1 MTNVVAMPAPSAK
14 VRPSASAGVITSPSV
29 SAASAATE
37 RSIQLCDAIAKR
49 LRSTMSAIDPIRS
62 ASSTAGTLLAVWTSA
77 ISVGESDSD
86 AITVTAPTVF
96 IQITSCEPASA
107 VHAAR
112 KPGRRSG
119 ASADSSAG
127 AACWG
132 GGAASVKGFAVRD
145 VARVAGVHPA
155 TVSRALNEE
164 TRALVNEET
173 ARRVLKA
180 AEQLGYQPNPIAR
193 GLKTNRSYTIG
204 VLIPD
209 LTNPL
214 FPPILR
220 GIEDRLATDGYTPLT
235 ANTDNDPE
243 RELLDSQTMRARQV
257 DGIIAATARRDHRL
271 HDALLEAGIELVLVN
286 RRQAELPVSS
296 ATADDRMGMRL
307 AVGHPVSLGHTRIA
321 HLAGPLD
328 YSTGLDRH
336 DSFHDTMR
344 RAGLEPDP
352 ELVLV
357 AEAFT
362 ESEGARLCGQLMA
375 DGRRFTAVAAA
386 NDLLALGC
394 YDVFADRG
402 VR

>member
-1 MTNVVAMPAPSAK
+1 MT
-14 VRPSASAGVITSPSV
+14 
-29 SAASAATE
+29 
-37 RSIQLCDAIAKR
+37 L
-49 LRSTMSAIDPIRS
+49 
-62 ASSTAGTLLAVWTSA
+62 
-77 ISVGESDSD
+77 
-86 AITVTAPTVF
+86 
-96 IQITSCEPASA
+96 
-107 VHAAR
+107 
-112 KPGRRSG
+112 
-119 ASADSSAG
+119 
-127 AACWG
+127 
-132 GGAASVKGFAVRD
+132 RD

-180 AEQLGYQPNPIAR
+180 AEKLGYRPNPIAR

-204 VLIPD
+204 VLVPD

-220 GIEDRLATDGYTPLT
+220 GIEDGLETAGYTPLI

-243 RELLDSQTMRARQV
+243 RELLDSQAMRARQV

-286 RRQAELPVSS
+286 RRQDELPVSS

-307 AVGHPVSLGHTRIA
+307 SVEHLLSLGHTRIA

-328 YSTGLDRH
+328 YSTGLDRYEG
-336 DSFHDTMR
+336 FHETLR
-344 RAGLEPDP
+344 AAGLEPDP
-352 ELVLV
+352 ELVAV

-362 ESEGARLCGQLMA
+362 ESEGARLCGQLMT
-375 DGRRFTAVAAA
+375 DGRQFTAVAAA

-394 YDVFADRG
+394 YDVFAERG
-402 VR
+402 VPCPEEISVIGFNDMPFAARFQPPLTTIHIPHYDIGQAAAQLMLERLRDGDSPPREIRLEPSLIVRDSTARLGAP

>member
-1 MTNVVAMPAPSAK
+1 M
-14 VRPSASAGVITSPSV
+14 
-29 SAASAATE
+29 AASN
-37 RSIQLCDAIAKR
+37 AK
-49 LRSTMSAIDPIRS
+49 
-62 ASSTAGTLLAVWTSA
+62 AGSRVTL
-77 ISVGESDSD
+77 
-86 AITVTAPTVF
+86 
-96 IQITSCEPASA
+96 
-107 VHAAR
+107 
-112 KPGRRSG
+112 
-119 ASADSSAG
+119 
-127 AACWG
+127 
-132 GGAASVKGFAVRD
+132 RD

-164 TRALVNEET
+164 TRMLVNEET

-180 AEQLGYQPNPIAR
+180 AEELDYQPNPIAR

-220 GIEDRLATDGYTPLT
+220 GIEDGLETASYTPLV

-257 DGIIAATARRDHRL
+257 DGIVAATARRDHRL
-271 HDALLEAGIELVLVN
+271 HDALIEAGIELVLVN

-307 AVGHPVSLGHTRIA
+307 AVEHLISLGHDRIA

-328 YSTGLDRH
+328 YSTGLDRYEG
-336 DSFHDTMR
+336 FHETMR
-344 RAGLEPDP
+344 AAGLEPDP
-352 ELVLV
+352 ALVRV

-362 ESEGARLCGQLMA
+362 EAEGARLCTQLVEEGL
-375 DGRRFTAVAAA
+375 DFTAVAAA
-386 NDLLALGC
+386 NDLIALGC
-394 YDVFADRG
+394 YDVFAEHGLRCPEEISVVGFNDMPFADRFQPPLTTIHIPHYEIG
-402 VR
+402 GAAAELMLERLQNPDADPRDVRLEPNLVVRGSTAAQ

>member
-1 MTNVVAMPAPSAK
+1 MAAPN
-14 VRPSASAGVITSPSV
+14 
-29 SAASAATE
+29 
-37 RSIQLCDAIAKR
+37 
-49 LRSTMSAIDPIRS
+49 LR
-62 ASSTAGTLLAVWTSA
+62 
-77 ISVGESDSD
+77 
-86 AITVTAPTVF
+86 
-96 IQITSCEPASA
+96 
-107 VHAAR
+107 
-112 KPGRRSG
+112 
-119 ASADSSAG
+119 AG
-127 AACWG
+127 AA
-132 GGAASVKGFAVRD
+132 VTLRD

-164 TRALVNEET
+164 TRSLVNADT
-173 ARRVLKA
+173 ARRVLQA
-180 AEQLGYQPNPIAR
+180 AEELSYQPNPIAR

-220 GIEDRLATDGYTPLT
+220 GIEDRLEKAGYTPLT

-286 RRQAELPVSS
+286 RRQEELPVSS

-307 AVGHPVSLGHTRIA
+307 SVEHLLALGHTRIA

-336 DSFHDTMR
+336 ESFFETMR
-344 RAGLEPDP
+344 SAGLDPDP
-352 ELVLV
+352 ELVVV

-362 ESEGARLCGQLMA
+362 EPEGARLCDQLM
-375 DGRRFTAVAAA
+375 GRGRDFTAIAAG

-394 YDVFADRG
+394 YDVLAERG
-402 VR
+402 VRCPEEISVAGFNDMPFAARFQPPLTTIHIPHYEIGAAAAELMLERLQDGDSPPREIRLEPSLVARGSTAPPTNA

>member
-1 MTNVVAMPAPSAK
+1 M
-14 VRPSASAGVITSPSV
+14 
-29 SAASAATE
+29 AT
-37 RSIQLCDAIAKR
+37 
-49 LRSTMSAIDPIRS
+49 PN
-62 ASSTAGTLLAVWTSA
+62 
-77 ISVGESDSD
+77 
-86 AITVTAPTVF
+86 
-96 IQITSCEPASA
+96 
-107 VHAAR
+107 AR
-112 KPGRRSG
+112 
-119 ASADSSAG
+119 AG
-127 AACWG
+127 AA
-132 GGAASVKGFAVRD
+132 VTLRD

-164 TRALVNEET
+164 TRALVNQDT

-180 AEQLGYQPNPIAR
+180 AEKLGYQPNPIAR

-220 GIEDRLATDGYTPLT
+220 GIEDRLETGGYTPLI

-243 RELLDSQTMRARQV
+243 RELLDSQAMRARQV

-271 HDALLEAGIELVLVN
+271 HDALLEAGIGLVLVN
-286 RRQAELPVSS
+286 RRQDELPVSS

-307 AVGHPVSLGHTRIA
+307 SVEHLVSLGHTRIA
-321 HLAGPLD
+321 HVAGPLD

-336 DSFHDTMR
+336 DSFLETMR
-344 RAGLEPDP
+344 AAGREPDP

-362 ESEGARLCGQLMA
+362 EAEGARLCGQLM
-375 DGRRFTAVAAA
+375 DEGRSFTAVAAA

-394 YDVFADRG
+394 YDVFAERG
-402 VR
+402 VRCPDDISVVGFNDMPFAARFQPPLTTIHIPHYEIGKAAAQLMLERLADGDSSPREIRLEPSLVVRQSSAPVAVASG

>member
-1 MTNVVAMPAPSAK
+1 MIAEV
-14 VRPSASAGVITSPSV
+14 
-29 SAASAATE
+29 AASNA
-37 RSIQLCDAIAKR
+37 R
-49 LRSTMSAIDPIRS
+49 
-62 ASSTAGTLLAVWTSA
+62 ASSAVTL
-77 ISVGESDSD
+77 
-86 AITVTAPTVF
+86 
-96 IQITSCEPASA
+96 
-107 VHAAR
+107 
-112 KPGRRSG
+112 
-119 ASADSSAG
+119 
-127 AACWG
+127 
-132 GGAASVKGFAVRD
+132 RD

-164 TRALVNEET
+164 TRMLVNEET

-180 AEQLGYQPNPIAR
+180 AEALDYRPNPIAR

-220 GIEDRLATDGYTPLT
+220 GIEDGLETASYTPLV

-257 DGIIAATARRDHRL
+257 DGIVAATARRDHRL

-307 AVGHPVSLGHTRIA
+307 AVEHLISLGHERIA
-321 HLAGPLD
+321 HIAGPLD

-336 DSFHDTMR
+336 EGFHETMR
-344 RAGLEPDP
+344 AAGLEPDP
-352 ELVLV
+352 ELVCV

-362 ESEGARLCGQLMA
+362 EAEGARLCAQLV
-375 DGRRFTAVAAA
+375 DRGREFTAVAAA

-394 YDVFADRG
+394 YDVFADHGLRCPQEISVVGFNDMPFADRFHPPLTTIHIPHYEIGAAAAELMLERLQDPDAEPRDVRLEPSLVVRG
-402 VR
+402 STAPPAR

>member
-1 MTNVVAMPAPSAK
+1 MTAMAVGNA
-14 VRPSASAGVITSPSV
+14 RAGSPV
-29 SAASAATE
+29 
-37 RSIQLCDAIAKR
+37 
-49 LRSTMSAIDPIRS
+49 
-62 ASSTAGTLLAVWTSA
+62 TL
-77 ISVGESDSD
+77 
-86 AITVTAPTVF
+86 
-96 IQITSCEPASA
+96 
-107 VHAAR
+107 
-112 KPGRRSG
+112 
-119 ASADSSAG
+119 
-127 AACWG
+127 
-132 GGAASVKGFAVRD
+132 RD

-164 TRALVNEET
+164 TRALVNEDT

-180 AEQLGYQPNPIAR
+180 AEELGYRPNPIAR

-220 GIEDRLATDGYTPLT
+220 GIEDGLETAGYTPLI

-243 RELLDSQTMRARQV
+243 RELLDSQAMRARQV
-257 DGIIAATARRDHRL
+257 DGIVAATARRDHRL

-296 ATADDRMGMRL
+296 ATADDRLGMRL
-307 AVGHPVSLGHTRIA
+307 AVEHLIALGHTRIA

-336 DSFHDTMR
+336 ESFHASMR
-344 RAGLEPDP
+344 AAGLEPDP
-352 ELVLV
+352 QLVRV

-362 ESEGARLCGQLMA
+362 EDEGARLCAQLFEEA
-375 DGRRFTAVAAA
+375 REFSAVAAA

-394 YDVFADRG
+394 YDVFGERGIACPDEVSVVGFNDMPFADRFQPPLTTIHIPHYEIG
-402 VR
+402 AAAAELMLERLHDGEAEPRDVRLEPRLVVRGSTAPAPGARA